1 MVFFNGLVRPSSLG
15 DVEAFDYD
23 AEAANE
29 SDDEADVSIS
39 ERSDRVSM
47 HIVCLIYCLFYE
59 LALKQVTLLPL
70 FFQPRL
76 L

>member
-47 HIVCLIYCLFYE
+47 HIV
-59 LALKQVTLLPL
+59 
-70 FFQPRL
+70 
-76 L
+76 